1 MKRKYFFVVLFLV
14 LAIFLSGCGGVV
26 TPSKILSANFV
37 ITKWEQKYWEYSEE
51 WSDYV
56 YVYYSIENTGNVEI
70 YYYRVY
76 FEATC
81 ADGSKFEEWTNGM
94 FIDVGHTEN
103 DYTLILVLGKQVVS
117 VKVSEYELESWDW

>member
-1 MKRKYFFVVLFLV
+1 MKKKYFLVVLFLI
-14 LAIFLSGCGGVV
+14 LAIFLSGCGVV
-26 TPSKILSANFV
+26 PPTKILSANFV
-37 ITKWEQKYWEYSEE
+37 ITKWEQTYWEYSEE

-56 YVYYSIENTGNVEI
+56 CVYYSIENTGNVEI

-94 FIDVGHTEN
+94 FIDVGHIEN

-117 VKVSEYELESWDW
+117 VKVSEYELESWGW

>member
-1 MKRKYFFVVLFLV
+1 
-14 LAIFLSGCGGVV
+14 LSGCSGII
-26 TPSKILSANFV
+26 TPTKILSANFT
-37 ITKWEQKYWEYSEE
+37 ITKWEQSYYEYSGE

-56 YVYYSIENTGNVEI
+56 YVYYKIENTGNVEI

-81 ADGSKFEEWTNGM
+81 VDGSKFEEWTNGM

-103 DYTLILVLGKQVVS
+103 DYTLILVLGKEVVS
-117 VKVSEYELESWDW
+117 VKVSEYELDDWPW

>member
-1 MKRKYFFVVLFLV
+1 MKKKILLIVLVILLV
-14 LAIFLSGCGGVV
+14 LTLVGCGGVV
-26 TPSKILSANFV
+26 IPTKILSANFV
-37 ITKWEQKYWEYSEE
+37 ITKWEQSYWEYSGE

-56 YVYYSIENTGNVEI
+56 YVYYMIENTGNVEI

-94 FIDVGHTEN
+94 FIDVGHIEN
-103 DYTLILVLGKQVVS
+103 DYTMLLVLGKEVIS